1 MFINV
6 QFIIK
11 QIGITMGY
19 IRIKAIFQI
28 TYGEELIEY
37 VVKCNLS
44 LWQSKCFCNS
54 LIDMKEMNKLVFP
67 EKSHT
72 FFDKVIEFQ

>member
-1 MFINV
+1 MNQNNLSNIL
-6 QFIIK
+6 
-11 QIGITMGY
+11 Y
-19 IRIKAIFQI
+19 

-54 LIDMKEMNKLVFP
+54 LVEISKNFGISKE
-67 EKSHT
+67 ESH
-72 FFDKVIEFQ
+72 IFQQSYQVN